1 MKLKPI
7 RNGRELNGALK
18 RIGELW
24 GAKPKT
30 PQGDELD
37 TLMLMVEKYEDKNFA
52 IASSDPVEAIKFLME
67 QNRRLTEH

>member
-7 RNGRELNGALK
+7 WNGRELNGALK
-18 RIGELW
+18 RIDELW